1 MWPAVLTEVLCA
13 SYWTSLARISRSPC
27 RRSILPSARNGFAA
41 GVAPAAEGG
50 APAGATCVGQGGS
63 LARAAGNMP
72 PSETTITIQNGL
84 ERAMKSGIIMAPRPS
99 APKARNAHM
108 LETDARVALIRD
120 WLARELRRPAARIE
134 PASSDASFRRYFRVF
149 CGDATYVVMDAPPGK
164 EDVRPYLKV
173 SRLLESLGA
182 HVPHVHARDVERGL
196 LLLEDLGATLYL
208 ERLEA
213 GDDPGRLYTDALGV
227 LATIQVRGGAAC
239 AQLAPYGR
247 AELLREMA
255 LMPQWFLDRHLALT
269 PAADEARLIDSAFEF
284 LIAEAL
290 AQPVVFV
297 HRDYQARNLMVVRER
312 NPGIIDF
319 QDALRGPVGY
329 DLVSLLKD
337 CYIAWPR
344 ARVVEWVSGH
354 RAQLRA
360 QGGDAGSGEGEFL
373 RWFDLIGVQRHI
385 KVLGIFCRLWYR
397 DGKSGY
403 LPDLPRTLEYVR
415 DTCARYAE
423 LGALGSFLEQR
434 VLAQL
439 PRANGRVSAGLRRAA
454 DTRT

>member
-1 MWPAVLTEVLCA
+1 
-13 SYWTSLARISRSPC
+13 
-27 RRSILPSARNGFAA
+27 
-41 GVAPAAEGG
+41 
-50 APAGATCVGQGGS
+50 
-63 LARAAGNMP
+63 MP
-72 PSETTITIQNGL
+72 PSETNTIQNGL
-84 ERAMKSGIIMAPRPS
+84 ERGMKSGIIMARHRPS
-99 APKARNAHM
+99 APKTPTLHM

-120 WLARELRRPAARIE
+120 WLARDLRLPVLRIE

-149 CGDATYVVMDAPPGK
+149 CTAGTYVVMDAPPGK

-173 SRLLESLGA
+173 SQLLESLGA
-182 HVPHVHARDVERGL
+182 HVPHVHESDAQRGL

-208 ERLEA
+208 ERLDA
-213 GDDPGRLYTDALGV
+213 GDDPEPLYADALRV
-227 LATIQVRGGAAC
+227 LALIQVRGREAC

-247 AELLREMA
+247 AELAREMA
-255 LMPQWFLDRHLALT
+255 LMPEWFLARHLSLT
-269 PAADEARLIDSAFEF
+269 PSAAEAQLLGGAFEF
-284 LIAEAL
+284 LIQEAL

-297 HRDYQARNLMVVRER
+297 HRDYHARNLMVVRER

-319 QDALRGPVGY
+319 QDALRGPVAY
-329 DLVSLLKD
+329 DLASLLKD

-344 ARVVEWVSGH
+344 ERVVHWVSGH

-360 QGGDAGSGEGEFL
+360 QGGDAGASEAQFL

-397 DGKSGY
+397 DGKPGY

-423 LGALGSFLEQR
+423 LSALHSFLEQR
-434 VLAQL
+434 VVEPLA
-439 PRANGRVSAGLRRAA
+439 RANAQVAAELARAA
-454 DTRT
+454 DGRA